1 MSPGP
6 QPISAVAP
14 ISDIVREEIIA
25 LLAPPQNP
33 VPSGDDARLSM
44 DLVEI
49 AQESSEEEDDGGGI
63 PDRQAESA

>member
-6 QPISAVAP
+6 QPVSAVAP
-14 ISDIVREEIIA
+14 VSDIVRDEIIA

-33 VPSGDDARLSM
+33 LPSGDDARLSM

-49 AQESSEEEDDGGGI
+49 AQESSEQEDDSEGI
-63 PDRQAESA
+63 TDRQAESA

>member
-14 ISDIVREEIIA
+14 VSDIVRQEIIE
-25 LLAPPQNP
+25 LLAPLQNP
-33 VPSGDDARLSM
+33 LPSGDDARLSM
-44 DLVEI
+44 DPVEI
-49 AQESSEEEDDGGGI
+49 AQETRPQDDDGEDF